1 MNVEISWR
9 AVAIVGLLAVL
20 GVVCSLLG
28 EKTLGASLVGGALGY
43 LAQGF
48 AHGAPTNGSGK
59 VLEALTEISEKL
71 PGPRPPTAARVQ
83 LVPLTVSLICLYGLM
98 LACLR

>member
-1 MNVEISWR
+1 MQTELSWR
-9 AVAIVGLLAVL
+9 AVVIVALLAVL

-48 AHGAPTNGSGK
+48 ARGSSGIP
-59 VLEALTEISEKL
+59 TEIPREESVRKRA
-71 PGPRPPTAARVQ
+71 RPPGATRLQLIPTAIAVG
-83 LVPLTVSLICLYGLM
+83 SLWVLIFLG
-98 LACLR
+98 